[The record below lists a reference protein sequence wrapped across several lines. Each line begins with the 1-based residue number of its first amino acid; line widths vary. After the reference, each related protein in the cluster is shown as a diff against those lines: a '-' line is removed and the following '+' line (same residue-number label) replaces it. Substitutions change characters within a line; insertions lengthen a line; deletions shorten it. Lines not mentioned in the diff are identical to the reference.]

1 MEKPTDLME
10 SGWVF
15 WLFGLSGAGKTSL
28 SVKCAERI
36 RAAGKPVLILDGDV
50 LRQGVCRGLGFSDED
65 RRENVRRT
73 AEIARVA
80 ADSSINVIVALI
92 TPHVAMRAMARQI
105 VGSRRF
111 SEIFV
116 DAPIAECRRRDVKGL
131 YASAERG
138 EIAQF
143 TGLTSSFERPIS
155 PDFVIETG
163 MESLETSVDRLSL
176 YLFRQLERH
185 DGYLAETPPER
196 A

>member
-1 MEKPTDLME
+1 MVRPFDPRKT
-10 SGWVF
+10 GWVF

-50 LRQGVCRGLGFSDED
+50 LRMGVCRGLGFSDED

-73 AEIARVA
+73 AEIARIA
-80 ADSSINVIVALI
+80 SDSAVNVIVALI

-105 VGSRRF
+105 VGSHRF

-116 DAPIAECRRRDVKGL
+116 DASIAECRQRDVKGL

-138 EIAQF
+138 EIPQF
-143 TGLTSSFERPIS
+143 TGLTSSFERPAS
-155 PDFVIETG
+155 PDLIIETG
-163 MESLETSVDRLSL
+163 KETLETSVDRLSS
-176 YLFRQLERH
+176 YFFQRLEL
-185 DGYLAETPPER
+185 D
-196 A
+196 